1 MKKRLT
7 KDLDFFIE
15 NRSEKCDN
23 LELSSDF
30 SLDKA
35 NNYSL
40 INFKRYQ
47 KFLFK
52 YLSHNRK
59 LSVSLDNNNFINIH
73 IFTKNNPAI
82 LSLTF
87 NKNGLVDFLA
97 LESEDGQIESKPFYF
112 KGVIETSNNKKY
124 AYKINRL
131 LSFLDEIDNERD
143 VTSHYQYIHMARNL
157 NSHLSYIVAA
167 ESMYKSGGEEYSSPS
182 KFLKSYSYER

>member
-1 MKKRLT
+1 MT
-7 KDLDFFIE
+7 TIKDLGLFVKNGFEECENIE
-15 NRSEKCDN
+15 F
-23 LELSSDF
+23 SSDF
-30 SLDKA
+30 SVEKI

-40 INFKRYQ
+40 INFNRYQ

-52 YLSHNRK
+52 YLSHDRK

-97 LESEDGQIESKPFYF
+97 LESEDGQNESKPFYF

-124 AYKINRL
+124 AYKIKRL
-131 LSFLDEIDNERD
+131 LSFLDEIDNERN
-143 VTSHYQYIHMARNL
+143 VTSDYQYIIKARSS
-157 NSHLSYIVAA
+157 NSHLKYVVMA
-167 ESMYKSGGEEYSSPS
+167 ESISVSDGECFFDSRILE
-182 KFLKSYSYER
+182 KMYSYER